1 VVAVSPH
8 EQLAA
13 RLRSSEKNLVRV
25 ARPDGALGDRLRALP
40 GVLHVTSGPAL
51 GELVVEAALG
61 KDAREDIARTVVGAG
76 AGLLELRP
84 LAMSLEDVFLRLV
97 THEDATGE
105 AEAASPGTAPAGGPP
120 STGDGR
126 AKEGRRG

>member
-1 VVAVSPH
+1 VDTY

-13 RLRSSEKNLVRV
+13 RLRSSEKNLVRL
-25 ARPDGALGDRLRALP
+25 ARPDGAVGDRLRALP

-61 KDAREDIARTVVGAG
+61 KDVREDIARTVVGAG

-84 LAMSLEDVFLRLV
+84 LAMSMEDVFLRLV
-97 THEDATGE
+97 THEDTTGGE
-105 AEAASPGTAPAGGPP
+105 AETASPGIAPPGSPSPSGGE
-120 STGDGR
+120 R
-126 AKEGRRG
+126 VKEGRRG